1 MASENVKRFAVKS
14 DSDIDL
20 LLKEA
25 VPMNTRKSTDMWVGV
40 FQKFCKEQDID
51 LDLAT
56 CSATEL
62 NSALCKFYPS
72 LRMKS
77 GGVYRKASY
86 LASRGAIHRKTQ
98 ELKRSFNLFK
108 SEEFTQSHRVLD
120 ATLKANKE
128 QGLEPAVKHKEALTI
143 EDRKK
148 VQAFFADVLE
158 SNDPVK
164 LTMYVWYAMT
174 MHFGLRGHEVQV
186 RLKKSDL
193 EFKQDDSGEFVVL
206 STDFASKNCPGG
218 IAGREF
224 ATVGRVNDPRQV
236 AAMRL
241 LLEKVHPDVDRIF
254 QRARTGPVK
263 ETDKT
268 WFTRQALGHNLLGS
282 MIERISERA
291 GLSKKYTNHCVR
303 ATAVTILKE
312 NGVEDRKVCL
322 VTGHK
327 SEKSLEHYN
336 RPTTSEC
343 SDLAQYL
350 DGKDPRKLQ
359 CRLTMLW
366 RQQKRLVLHLMRP
379 VLPSQKVVL
388 GRLARDSTSSH
399 KEQLSTILPST
410 STRLTRGSSSCLPV
424 RKLQPRKGLA
434 NLLNSPLVLSHLKW
448 SVKKKKR
455 SKYWA

>member
-1 MASENVKRFAVKS
+1 
-14 DSDIDL
+14 
-20 LLKEA
+20 
-25 VPMNTRKSTDMWVGV
+25 
-40 FQKFCKEQDID
+40 
-51 LDLAT
+51 
-56 CSATEL
+56 
-62 NSALCKFYPS
+62 
-72 LRMKS
+72 MKS

-148 VQAFFADVLE
+148 VQALFADVLE

-193 EFKQDDSGEFVVL
+193 EFKQDDSGEFVRFYLQTLQVRIAL
-206 STDFASKNCPGG
+206 VASMD
-218 IAGREF
+218 ES
-224 ATVGRVNDPRQV
+224 
-236 AAMRL
+236 L
-241 LLEKVHPDVDRIF
+241 LLSDVWMILDRSQQCVCCWRRCILMSTEYF
-254 QRARTGPVK
+254 ERARTGPVK

-282 MIERISERA
+282 MMERISERA

-350 DGKDPRKLQ
+350 DGKDPRK
-359 CRLTMLW
+359 TVSIDNAV
-366 RQQKRLVLHLMRP
+366 KTTE
-379 VLPSQKVVL
+379 
-388 GRLARDSTSSH
+388 AA
-399 KEQLSTILPST
+399 
-410 STRLTRGSSSCLPV
+410 GSSSDAASVTLPESSAGSSCEGFNLFAQGATFNNLTINFHQAHK
-424 RKLQPRKGLA
+424 RKLK
-434 NLLNSPLVLSHLKW
+434 LSTR
-448 SVKKKKR
+448 SQVAAKKR
-455 SKYWA
+455 VGESTELSFSSQSSEMEC

>member
-193 EFKQDDSGEFVVL
+193 EFKQDDSGECVVL

-282 MIERISERA
+282 MMERISERA

-350 DGKDPRKLQ
+350 DGKDPRK
-359 CRLTMLW
+359 TVSIDNAV
-366 RQQKRLVLHLMRP
+366 KTTE
-379 VLPSQKVVL
+379 
-388 GRLARDSTSSH
+388 AA
-399 KEQLSTILPST
+399 
-410 STRLTRGSSSCLPV
+410 GSSSDAASVTLPESSAGSSCEGFNLFAQGATFNNLTINLHQAHK
-424 RKLQPRKGLA
+424 RKLK
-434 NLLNSPLVLSHLKW
+434 LSTR
-448 SVKKKKR
+448 SQVAAKKR
-455 SKYWA
+455 VGESTELSFSSQSSEMEC